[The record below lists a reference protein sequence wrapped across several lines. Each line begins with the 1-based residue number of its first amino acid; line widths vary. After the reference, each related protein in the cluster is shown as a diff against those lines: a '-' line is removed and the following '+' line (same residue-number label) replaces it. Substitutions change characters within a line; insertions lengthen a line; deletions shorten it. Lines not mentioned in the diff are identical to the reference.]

1 MWITIL
7 LFITLYQFTTIY
19 FMYVIA
25 DVNSFVVTWG
35 LPSPKKIKKKEKSE
49 VLGLCLQAW
58 AKTKYAS

>member
-1 MWITIL
+1 MWLLMWITIL

-35 LPSPKKIKKKEKSE
+35 LPSPKKIKKKE
-49 VLGLCLQAW
+49 
-58 AKTKYAS
+58 